1 MPRLKMLVEVRKNG
15 DFFLKAPVD
24 ELVEFFDMNTSVVSR
39 KAATGGVIKIRDD
52 RYMLRYTD
60 EMVPRKNPYEK
71 PAPRKKPKVPIKD
84 AVAAARKAGMSYGQ
98 YVAKMEGGNN
108 ERTCKGRI

>member
-15 DFFLKAPVD
+15 DYFMKAPVD

-39 KAATGGVIKIRDD
+39 KAAIGGVINLRGDK
-52 RYMLRYTD
+52 YMLRYTD

-71 PAPRKKPKVPIKD
+71 PAPRKKPDISVSD
-84 AVAAARKAGMSYGQ
+84 VVRMGRANGLSYGYQ
-98 YVAKMEGGNN
+98 SALMMAAK
-108 ERTCKGRI
+108 ERHGK